1 MISLWFYI
9 VKTWYEWIRT
19 LVWEKLL
26 SLKEKG
32 CSSIKIFWFA
42 VLIGVKLVLPWVFLC
57 LWLLVNWRIR
67 FHFESLELPDM
78 HLLIL
83 LFFYKQIQHFLQ
95 FVIFLSVL
103 CKLLF
108 EIANSTNWL
117 VKLNRK
123 LMIQNFVL
131 DQFFFLDTQNM
142 LESLIFFSDH
152 FNMFWWVL
160 VLQRIVRNNIFRFFL
175 CFFEIFCL
183 FACLLTEFLSEFL
196 VFKHFHLIVINSYV

>member
-1 MISLWFYI
+1 LRESPNYRESPKSRKINLDNSIDFEFIKILIRLWFYI
-9 VKTWYEWIRT
+9 VKTWHEWIRT
-19 LVWEKLL
+19 SVWEKLL

-32 CSSIKIFWFA
+32 CSSIEIFWFA
-42 VLIGVKLVLPWVFLC
+42 VLVGVKLVLPWVFLC

-67 FHFESLELPDM
+67 FHFESLELPHV

-108 EIANSTNWL
+108 EIANSADWL
-117 VKLNRK
+117 VELNWK
-123 LMIQNFVL
+123 LMIQNLVL

-142 LESLIFFSDH
+142 LESLIFFSNH
-152 FNMFWWVL
+152 FNVFW
-160 VLQRIVRNNIFRFFL
+160 
-175 CFFEIFCL
+175 
-183 FACLLTEFLSEFL
+183 
-196 VFKHFHLIVINSYV
+196 